1 MNSAAQA
8 WHIYIILIQ
17 KCQKTVKVKLK
28 KCDKGKK
35 SLSFI
40 MPSKRNHT
48 KVRISDYCAHV
59 NLS

>member
-17 KCQKTVKVKLK
+17 TCQKTVKVKLK

-35 SLSFI
+35 KFVI
-40 MPSKRNHT
+40 
-48 KVRISDYCAHV
+48 YYAF
-59 NLS
+59 